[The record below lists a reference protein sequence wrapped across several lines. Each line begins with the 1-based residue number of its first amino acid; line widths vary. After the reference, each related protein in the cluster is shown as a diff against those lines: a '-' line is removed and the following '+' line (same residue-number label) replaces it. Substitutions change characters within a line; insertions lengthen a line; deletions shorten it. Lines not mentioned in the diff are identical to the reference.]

1 VRLINRS
8 ASKLARTPTLI
19 IIKKTHKIIH
29 LFTTILYMIYA
40 GWRRGYNVSN
50 LIFMQTVL
58 LDLFIVLRIH
68 RQSILYN
75 SGSLGSVF
83 LRWSYDVN
91 QTGTRIIVKI
101 DAFFFFL
108 IIVKIDAFFFFFF
121 SWLHKQIGMGGTRI
135 IYHGKILQPG
145 GWKVMYYNTTRKRN
159 SCKPF

>member
-8 ASKLARTPTLI
+8 APKLARTPTLI

-91 QTGTRIIVKI
+91 QTRIR
-101 DAFFFFL
+101 

-135 IYHGKILQPG
+135 IYYGKILQPG
-145 GWKVMYYNTTRKRN
+145 GWKVMYYNTTRKGN

>member
-1 VRLINRS
+1 MVVNFRACEISRS
-8 ASKLARTPTLI
+8 ARKLVRTPTLI
-19 IIKKTHKIIH
+19 IIKKKTHKIIH

-40 GWRRGYNVSN
+40 GWRRGYNIIN

-83 LRWSYDVN
+83 LPWSYDVH
-91 QTGTRIIVKI
+91 QTGIR
-101 DAFFFFL
+101 

-121 SWLHKQIGMGGTRI
+121 SLVAWADR
-135 IYHGKILQPG
+135 HGRYEDNIL
-145 GWKVMYYNTTRKRN
+145 W
-159 SCKPF
+159 